1 MSRTPSTE
9 ETMSNTH
16 ATILLVEDEELL
28 RAGVQ
33 EMLELQGYK
42 VITAPNGQQALA
54 CMVAERIDLVITDL
68 VMPQMNGID
77 FVHQLR
83 TSQPDVPVIVVSG
96 STRNIMQRYGIDTIQ
111 VPGADASFPKPF
123 KGVDLIAQIEQLL
136 ADRRT

>member
-1 MSRTPSTE
+1 
-9 ETMSNTH
+9 MSNTH

-111 VPGADASFPKPF
+111 VPGADASLPKPF
-123 KGVDLIAQIEQLL
+123 KGVDLLAQIEQLL
-136 ADRRT
+136 AARRT